1 MNAEEIAS
9 RLRQWRKSIK
19 MTQIEFAESVGINIG
34 IIRKCEGG
42 KSIPGGQSLIALSK
56 TGVNLHWLLTGIGE
70 MTAPGESV
78 ELRPFILRL
87 RALEE
92 KMAVLDDERCSEIL
106 NVLSAIIQ
114 EARKID
120 KLEKKIIAIIN
131 KTNAEK

>member
-1 MNAEEIAS
+1 MKEIAM

-34 IIRKCEGG
+34 IIRKYEGG
-42 KSIPGGQSLIALSK
+42 RSIPGGQSLIALSK
-56 TGVNLHWLLTGIGE
+56 TGVNLHWLLTGVGE
-70 MTAPGESV
+70 MTAPGESI

-92 KMAVLDDERCSEIL
+92 KMAMLDDERCSEIL
-106 NVLSAIIQ
+106 DVLSAIIR

-120 KLEKKIIAIIN
+120 KLEKKIIAMIN
-131 KTNAEK
+131 KANTE